1 MSLHSLDGYLK
12 TMQAPKSVAQ
22 SRREEFQ
29 QKLEAAA
36 NHIADKLPD
45 LILPV
50 LENVADELQ
59 SEMPEDMEGTAKQ
72 RLEFELSRRLKLPI
86 SAFRK

>member
-1 MSLHSLDGYLK
+1 
-12 TMQAPKSVAQ
+12 MQ
-22 SRREEFQ
+22 
-29 QKLEAAA
+29 AAA

-59 SEMPEDMEGTAKQ
+59 AEMPEDMEGTAKQ
-72 RLEFELSRRLKLPI
+72 RLEFEYGSRRLK
-86 SAFRK
+86 